1 MTSPI
6 SLRDSTPSHCPP
18 PDSATFC

>member
-6 SLRDSTPSHCPP
+6 SLRDSTPSHCPS
-18 PDSATFC
+18 PDPATFC

>member
-18 PDSATFC
+18 PDSAIFC